1 MHGVWITAVA
11 LALTSLPMREWISAP
26 HPAPSAAPASI
37 EPSDITAR
45 LSAWHDL
52 LAAEPHM
59 AGTEGDARVIESI
72 ATAFREM
79 GMEVEVHPFW
89 AYLPRPREPIVEIV
103 ATPGDAPLVEP
114 IEAAPAEPGNAPSAG
129 SARGGQLG
137 SDSTNGAAAPR
148 ARRGVMRLAVREEN
162 LAIDPQLAHAG
173 LTFAW
178 NAYSGRGDVTGEVVY
193 VNHGTRADFA
203 KLRDAGVD
211 LRGKIC
217 LARYGGNFRGYKAKF
232 AEDAGAIGL
241 IIFTDPGDSGPA
253 KGAVWPDGGWANAS
267 CIQRG
272 SINTLPYS
280 GDPLTPGR
288 EATEHAER
296 LDVAEVDLPRI
307 PVQPI
312 GWGAAREIVR
322 RMRGEPLID
331 PTWATGFEG
340 PTLLTGGPDLRVRLA
355 VAHEP
360 AIVKTA
366 NVIARLP
373 GRAPDGRMVI
383 VGCHHDAW
391 GFGAADPL
399 AGTIVLMEAAHECA
413 RRAKEGQGPARDTLF
428 CAWGAEEFGI
438 VGSSE
443 WVERECTTLQERGVA
458 YINLDMAAMGV
469 NFGVSASP
477 SLRGI
482 VDRVA
487 RRVPSAVDPSRT
499 VFEATA
505 KDGVLGMGDLGGG
518 SDHQPFLCHAG
529 VPSIGLTA
537 GGSQGTSYHSNYD
550 TLAWYRRTVGTDY
563 TGAAMLTG
571 MTVGL
576 VDALGTQAR
585 EPWRDADAAARAL
598 RSAAPKM
605 GPLLERRALDL
616 ADRFEAQS
624 RAMQVQP
631 AIDPVL
637 IQQLIQAW
645 LDPTGLE
652 GRPWFRNTLAASD
665 RDSGYAAWVL
675 PGLQAALA
683 DQDPAATDRA
693 LTQLEAVANR
703 IASTMGDSNKSSP
716 AAAPR

>member
-1 MHGVWITAVA
+1 MIVTTLMMLA
-11 LALTSLPMREWISAP
+11 LAQA
-26 HPAPSAAPASI
+26 SAAPPEGSMA
-37 EPSDITAR
+37 AR
-45 LSAWHDL
+45 LAAWHEL

-59 AGTEGDARVIESI
+59 AGTPGDAKVIESI
-72 ATAFREM
+72 ASSFRDL
-79 GMEVEVHPFW
+79 GLEVEVHPFW

-103 ATPGDAPLVEP
+103 ATPADMPL
-114 IEAAPAEPGNAPSAG
+114 AEPTAPG
-129 SARGGQLG
+129 
-137 SDSTNGAAAPR
+137 

-203 KLRDAGVD
+203 KLREQGVD
-211 LRGKIC
+211 LAGKVC

-232 AEDAGAIGL
+232 AEEAGAVAL

-253 KGAVWPDGGWANAS
+253 KGATWPDGGWANAS

-296 LDVAEVDLPRI
+296 LDPAAVGLPSI

-322 RMRGEPLID
+322 RMRGAPLFD
-331 PTWATGFEG
+331 PSWATGFEG
-340 PTLLTGGPDLRVRLA
+340 PTLLTGGPELRVRVA

-360 AIVKTA
+360 AVVQSA

-373 GRAPDGRMVI
+373 GRVADGGLVV

-399 AGTIVLMEAAHECA
+399 AGTIVLMEAARECA
-413 RRAKEGQGPARDTLF
+413 AQAKAGRGPARDTLF

-438 VGSSE
+438 VGSTE
-443 WVERECTTLQERGVA
+443 WVERERAMLEERCVG

-469 NFGVSASP
+469 NFGASASP

-482 VDRVA
+482 VNDAA
-487 RRVPSAVDPSRT
+487 RSVPSAVDPSRSI
-499 VFEATA
+499 FEVGA
-505 KDGVLGMGDLGGG
+505 KDGSLALGDLGGG

-529 VPSIGLTA
+529 VPSVGLSA

-550 TLAWYRRTVGTDY
+550 TLLWYRRTVGADY
-563 TGAAMLTG
+563 AGASMLTR
-571 MTVGL
+571 MTVAL
-576 VDALGTQAR
+576 VDALGTGTP
-585 EPWRDADAAARAL
+585 EPWRECAAAAAAL
-598 RSAAPKM
+598 RSTAARLSPDASA
-605 GPLLERRALDL
+605 RAHTL
-616 ADRFEAQS
+616 ADRFDALAGTIKRSSPTQRERAQ
-624 RAMQVQP
+624 AVQQCW
-631 AIDPVL
+631 IDP
-637 IQQLIQAW
+637 A
-645 LDPTGLE
+645 GLP
-652 GRPWFRNTLAASD
+652 GRQWFRNVFASND
-665 RDSGYAAWVL
+665 RDSGYGTWVL
-675 PGLQAALA
+675 PGLQAAVA
-683 DQDPAATDRA
+683 DSDPGAATASMDQLGAAADRI
-693 LTQLEAVANR
+693 EAVLAR
-703 IASTMGDSNKSSP
+703 P
-716 AAAPR
+716 